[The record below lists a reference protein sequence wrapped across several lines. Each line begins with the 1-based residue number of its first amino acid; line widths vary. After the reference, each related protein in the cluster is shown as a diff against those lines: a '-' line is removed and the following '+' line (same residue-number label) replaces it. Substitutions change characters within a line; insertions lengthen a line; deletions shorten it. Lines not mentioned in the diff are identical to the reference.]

1 MTDKK
6 YPSDLT
12 DEEWE
17 VIKAILLKEEGR
29 SLGRPREVD
38 LRRVWDAISYINK
51 TGCQWEYLPH
61 DFPPPTTVSYH
72 YQKWLKSGLF
82 EQVNQEVRR
91 MLRKE
96 NGRNEEPSAGI
107 IDSQS
112 VKGTAESAEESGF
125 DSGKKV
131 KGRKHHIVVDT
142 IGCVLVALVHAANV
156 HDSKGA
162 RPVLEPP
169 DYPQLIRHRHTRHGR
184 PLTR

>member
-61 DFPPPTTVSYH
+61 DFPPPTTVNYH

-82 EQVNQEVRR
+82 ERVNQEIRR
-91 MLRKE
+91 MLRKKT
-96 NGRNEEPSAGI
+96 R
-107 IDSQS
+107 
-112 VKGTAESAEESGF
+112 
-125 DSGKKV
+125 KV
-131 KGRKHHIVVDT
+131 
-142 IGCVLVALVHAANV
+142 N
-156 HDSKGA
+156 
-162 RPVLEPP
+162 
-169 DYPQLIRHRHTRHGR
+169 
-184 PLTR
+184 LT